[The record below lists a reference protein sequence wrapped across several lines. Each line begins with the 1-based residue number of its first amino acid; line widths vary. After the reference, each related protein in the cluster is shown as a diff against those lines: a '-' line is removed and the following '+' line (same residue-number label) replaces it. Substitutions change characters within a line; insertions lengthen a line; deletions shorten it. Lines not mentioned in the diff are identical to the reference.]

1 MSWIDVSVPL
11 RTGMVV
17 FDGDPAVAIERV
29 TDIGRGDIAN
39 VSRMELGSHT
49 GTHVD
54 APVHFIDGAAGADA
68 LPLDALIGPAV
79 VVDARGAPGDI
90 DAAALAALEMPPA
103 ERLLLRTR
111 NQGLWERDA
120 FAHEFVGV
128 AEDAARELV
137 AMGVRLLGI
146 DYLSIAPFGDPAPT
160 HRALLEAGVV
170 VVEGLDLRG
179 APPGRYDLVCLPLRI
194 EGGDGAPA
202 RAVLRPAGAAS

>member
-1 MSWIDVSVPL
+1 MPL

-17 FDGDPAVAIERV
+17 YDGDPAVVIERV
-29 TDIGRGDIAN
+29 KDIGRGDVAN
-39 VSRMELGSHT
+39 LSRMELGSHT

-54 APVHFIDGAAGADA
+54 APLHFIDGAAGADL

-79 VVDARGAPGDI
+79 VADARGASGDI
-90 DAAALAALEMPPA
+90 DAAALAALEAPPT
-103 ERLLLRTR
+103 ERLLLRTS
-111 NQGLWERDA
+111 NEDLWERDA
-120 FAHEFVGV
+120 FSRDFVGV

-170 VVEGLDLRG
+170 VVECLDLRA

-202 RAVLRPAGAAS
+202 RVLLRPAEAAS